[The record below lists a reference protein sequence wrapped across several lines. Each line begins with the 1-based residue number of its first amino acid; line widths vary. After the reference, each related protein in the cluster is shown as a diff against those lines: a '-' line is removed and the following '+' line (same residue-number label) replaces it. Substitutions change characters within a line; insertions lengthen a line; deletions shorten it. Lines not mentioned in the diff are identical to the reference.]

1 MQVIGRKHTKS
12 SFFFSPD
19 VKIYVYNDV
28 DVFKECILL
37 KKALVWN
44 VYLTQLWNIILLIQK
59 INIFFRSI
67 GIDIML
73 VYSCKQ

>member
-1 MQVIGRKHTKS
+1 MHIT
-12 SFFFSPD
+12 
-19 VKIYVYNDV
+19 V
-28 DVFKECILL
+28 DIFKEYILKKKK

-44 VYLTQLWNIILLIQK
+44 VYLTQLWSLILLTQE

-67 GIDIML
+67 SIII